1 MPMVKRVV
9 RSAYNY
15 DPEVNSDASAFS
27 DDTESRAHQ
36 SFKDECDIN
45 TIVRR
50 FGITGEL
57 PSNVRVPQY
66 ADFEETFDF
75 MTSMNV
81 IRDAQEAFM
90 AMPSA
95 VRDRFGHDPARFV
108 DFFNDPDNRPEAE
121 KLGIV
126 TRRPVADPTPAPGV
140 SGAPAPFPGPTGP
153 STGAP
158 AGVPGTSST

>member
-1 MPMVKRVV
+1 MPMVKRVI
-9 RSAYNY
+9 RSAYSY

-27 DDTESRAHQ
+27 DDTESKAQQ

-50 FGITGEL
+50 FGLTGEL

-75 MTSMNV
+75 MSSMNV
-81 IRDAQEAFM
+81 IREAEEAFM
-90 AMPSA
+90 AMPA
-95 VRDRFGHDPARFV
+95 NVRDRFGNDPVRFV

-126 TRRPVADPTPAPGV
+126 TRRPVADPIPVPVV
-140 SGAPAPFPGPTGP
+140 SGAPAPVSGPSGP
-153 STGAP
+153 STGGPVA
-158 AGVPGTSST
+158 